1 MYITPDDLRPLAEFD
16 GKSFRYRFD
25 LNPKCP
31 GYEVPKIK
39 KLGKMTFPVDIIN
52 TATGNPENNVCK
64 QCSSCHSC
72 RQTVVYRWLGEF

>member
-1 MYITPDDLRPLAEFD
+1 MYTTPDNHKHSVELD

-25 LNPKCP
+25 RNPNCL
-31 GYEVPKIK
+31 GYEAPRIE

-64 QCSSCHSC
+64 QCSS
-72 RQTVVYRWLGEF
+72 